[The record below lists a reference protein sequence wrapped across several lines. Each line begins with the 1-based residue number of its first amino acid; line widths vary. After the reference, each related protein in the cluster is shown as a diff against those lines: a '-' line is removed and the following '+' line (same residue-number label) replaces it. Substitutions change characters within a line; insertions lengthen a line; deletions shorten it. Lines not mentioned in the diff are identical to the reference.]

1 MLKRFAPGRGLSKVA
16 GFANPEWNLVG
27 RRGLARGSHSVS
39 CLLDLFSSVS
49 RTRRTKA
56 TGKLLSVGFV
66 PLNVGLSL
74 KMQQKVERELDP
86 G

>member
-1 MLKRFAPGRGLSKVA
+1 MLLAEGSARWQALLILNGIQSAEEA
-16 GFANPEWNLVG
+16 GSY
-27 RRGLARGSHSVS
+27 SHNVS

-49 RTRRTKA
+49 RTKGTKA
-56 TGKLLSVGFV
+56 TGELFLMGFV